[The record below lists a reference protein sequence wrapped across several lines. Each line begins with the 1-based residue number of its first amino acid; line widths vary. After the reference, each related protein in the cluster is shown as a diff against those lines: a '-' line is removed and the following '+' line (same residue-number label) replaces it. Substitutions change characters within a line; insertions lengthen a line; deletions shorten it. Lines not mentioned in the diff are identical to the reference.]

1 MIFDSLTL
9 ENFGAYA
16 GAQQMNLSPLPG
28 KPVVLVGGMNGGGKT
43 TLLDAVQLVLYGSRA
58 RTSTRGRES
67 YHEFLRSCINRNV
80 KPEVGAKITLRFS
93 RFRSGQ
99 VIACEV

>member
-16 GAQQMNLSPLPG
+16 GPQQMSLSPSIG

-43 TLLDAVQLVLYGSRA
+43 TLLDAVQ
-58 RTSTRGRES
+58 
-67 YHEFLRSCINRNV
+67 I
-80 KPEVGAKITLRFS
+80 
-93 RFRSGQ
+93 Q
-99 VIACEV
+99 